1 VVLPTVNIE
10 AMNQHLD
17 AISTCVSEG
26 AIALMITDG
35 AGWHSSSKL
44 VIPDNIVLLKLP
56 PYAPELN
63 SVENIWAYLRA
74 NAFGHQVWETYEA
87 IVDACCAAWTKLM
100 NAPDHIRSIGKRDWA
115 AVTI

>member
-1 VVLPTVNIE
+1 VVLPTVSIE

-35 AGWHSSSKL
+35 AGWHSSPKL

-56 PYAPELN
+56 AYAPELN
-63 SVENIWAYLRA
+63 SVENIWAYLPG
-74 NAFGHQVWETYEA
+74 NAFGHQVWETDEA
-87 IVDACCAAWTKLM
+87 IMDACCAAWTALM
-100 NAPDHIRSIGKRDWA
+100 NTPELIRSMGKRDWA
-115 AVTI
+115 EVKI